1 MKDAKSCT
9 TIKEVRAAID
19 KIDREVM
26 ELLAKRQEYVCEIIR
41 FKSDPESIVAQDR
54 QNQLYEQRRQW
65 AEELDLS
72 PEMIDEVFKTMVR
85 HNIQKEMELHKQTKI
100 S

>member
-9 TIKEVRAAID
+9 TIEEVRSAID
-19 KIDREVM
+19 KIDRKVM
-26 ELLAKRQEYVCEIIR
+26 ELLAKRQEYVHEIIR
-41 FKSDPESIVAQDR
+41 FKTDTESIVAQDR
-54 QNQLYEQRRQW
+54 QNQLYGQRQRW

-72 PEMIDEVFKTMVR
+72 PAMIDEIFKTMVR

>member
-9 TIKEVRAAID
+9 TIDEVRQQID
-19 KIDREVM
+19 RIDREVM

-41 FKSDPESIVAQDR
+41 FKDDEESIVAPDR
-54 QNQLYEQRRQW
+54 QEQLYQQRRAW
-65 AEELDLS
+65 AEELNLS
-72 PEMIDEVFKTMVR
+72 PEMIEDVYKTMVR
-85 HNIQKEMELHKQTKI
+85 HNIQKELELHKQTKI